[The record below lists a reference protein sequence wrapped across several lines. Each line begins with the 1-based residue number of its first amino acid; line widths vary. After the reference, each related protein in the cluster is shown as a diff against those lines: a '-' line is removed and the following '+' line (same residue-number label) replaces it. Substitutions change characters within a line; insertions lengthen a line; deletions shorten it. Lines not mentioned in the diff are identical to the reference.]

1 MWRYQPF
8 SLLFGYLLDLAIGD
22 PLWLPHP
29 VRFIGWGI
37 SKMEALLRGGKTS
50 TPQKERAKG
59 LVLAFSIPALAYL
72 VSWAILWAAKQIH
85 PILGFF
91 LEGWFCFQILAVHS
105 LWTESMRVWKLLLT
119 GDTEGARH
127 AVSMIVGRD
136 TQCLDEKGI
145 IKAAIETVAENTG
158 DGVIA
163 PLFFM
168 ALGGAPLGF
177 CYKAISTLDSMVG
190 YRNEK
195 YRYFGTASARLDD
208 LVNFIPARL
217 SGILLIAACP
227 LWGLDAKNAL
237 KIFLRDRK
245 KHDSPNSA
253 HPEAAC
259 AGALGIALA
268 GDAYYGGELHHKPVL
283 GDDLRPVEANDILQA
298 NRLMATVSAFMM
310 PLSLGIRFLLFSLI

>member
-1 MWRYQPF
+1 MWHYQPF
-8 SLLFGYLLDLAIGD
+8 SLLLGYLLDLVIGD

-29 VRFIGWGI
+29 VRLMGWGI
-37 SKMEALLRGGKTS
+37 SKMETLLRRKQPS
-50 TPQKERAKG
+50 TPQKERIG
-59 LVLAFSIPALAYL
+59 GFILAFTIPVLAYL
-72 VSWAILWAAKQIH
+72 IPWAILWAVKRIH
-85 PILGFF
+85 PILAFF
-91 LEGWFCFQILAVHS
+91 VEGWFCFQILAVNS
-105 LWTESMRVWKLLLT
+105 LWSASLLVWKFLLI
-119 GDTEGARH
+119 GDLEGARY

-136 TQCLDEKGI
+136 TQKLDEKGI
-145 IKAAIETVAENTG
+145 VKATVETVAENTG

-163 PLFFM
+163 PLFFL

-208 LVNFIPARL
+208 LANFIPARL
-217 SGILLIAACP
+217 SGILLILAAP
-227 LWGLDAKNAL
+227 LCRLNGKNAF

-259 AGALGIALA
+259 AGALGIALG
-268 GDAYYGGELHHKPVL
+268 GDAYYGEELHHKPVL
-283 GDDLRPVEANDILQA
+283 GDDLRPVEANDILRV
-298 NRLMATVSAFMM
+298 NRLMTTTTAFMM
-310 PLSLGIRFLLFSLI
+310 PLALGIRFLFL

>member
-1 MWRYQPF
+1 MWQYQPF
-8 SLLFGYLLDLAIGD
+8 SLLFGYLLDLVIGD

-29 VRFIGWGI
+29 VRLIGWGI
-37 SKMEALLRGGKTS
+37 SKMESLLRGKQPC

-59 LVLAFSIPALAYL
+59 FILAFTIPALAYL
-72 VSWAILWAAKQIH
+72 VSWSILWAAKRIH
-85 PILGFF
+85 PIVGFF
-91 LEGWFCFQILAVHS
+91 LESWFCFQILAVHS
-105 LWTESMRVWKLLLT
+105 LWAESMRVWKLLLI

-136 TQCLDEKGI
+136 TQSLDEKGI
-145 IKAAIETVAENTG
+145 MKAAIETVAENTG

-217 SGILLIAACP
+217 SGILFIVAAP
-227 LWGLDAKNAL
+227 LCRLDGKNAF

-259 AGALGIALA
+259 AGALRIALA

-298 NRLMATVSAFMM
+298 NRLMTTATAFMM
-310 PLSLGIRFLLFSLI
+310 PLALGIRFLLFSLV